1 MISESEMTKEDQKK
15 VRPEAARAER
25 IETILSGEI
34 AQKDE
39 RGIIRNYHLPEP
51 ITTIGWITAEQVFK
65 KNWVRANHYHPVQE
79 QKVLVISGKYISF
92 YKDLENEGPLHHHLA
107 QAGDLVVT
115 PPNVAHAMIFLEDT
129 LLLNLVNGNRD
140 SKDFGK
146 HTVPCVLV
154 DPQDQT
160 QLEKYLA
167 HYR

>member
-1 MISESEMTKEDQKK
+1 MMSESEMTKEDQKK
-15 VRPEAARAER
+15 VTPEAALAER
-25 IETILSGEI
+25 TETILRGEV

-51 ITTIGWITAEQVFK
+51 VTMIGWITAEQVFK

-79 QKVLVISGKYISF
+79 QKVLVISGKYISV
-92 YKDLENEGPLHHHLA
+92 YKDLQNSWPVRHHLA

-115 PPNVAHAMIFLEDT
+115 PPRVAHAMIFLEDT

-140 SKDFGK
+140 SKEFDK
-146 HTVPCVLV
+146 HTIPYVLV
-154 DPQDQT
+154 DPQDQA
-160 QLEKYLA
+160 QLEKYLV